1 MKCEKC
7 ECFTNVL
14 ECPQENCENCPA
26 KLKSEAEIRA
36 EVIDEFASLLKKEYP
51 IVLFGPGG
59 PLNDHLHKAI
69 DKIALK
75 LKGE

>member
-1 MKCEKC
+1 M
-7 ECFTNVL
+7 
-14 ECPQENCENCPA
+14 NCEN
-26 KLKSEAEIRA
+26 KSEAEIRA